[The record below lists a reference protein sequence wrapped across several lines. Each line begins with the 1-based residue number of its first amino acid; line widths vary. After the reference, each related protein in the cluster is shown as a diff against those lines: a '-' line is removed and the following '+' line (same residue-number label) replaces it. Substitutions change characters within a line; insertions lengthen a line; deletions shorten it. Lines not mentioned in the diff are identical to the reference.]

1 MGPSTPHESPFLKK
15 EQFSSND
22 YIRRLKTLK
31 SEPSTEPES
40 TKTTKTPLA
49 HKKKDILSET
59 LDLKS
64 VARSVISRQHFLAK
78 FGKSNHKPRK
88 NTLDNMF
95 PNAVK
100 KVIAQQRV
108 FNAFRTPKEPVGLLE
123 RNQSEEYSDNESL
136 PTGITLTPSDDAISI
151 VVSPPSAWNSF
162 PTDSALSR
170 QSTIEI

>member
-40 TKTTKTPLA
+40 TKTTKTPLVP
-49 HKKKDILSET
+49 KKDILSET
-59 LDLKS
+59 LNLKS
-64 VARSVISRQHFLAK
+64 VARSVISRQRFLAK

-108 FNAFRTPKEPVGLLE
+108 LKFRTPKEPVGPLE
-123 RNQSEEYSDNESL
+123 RNQPEEYSDNESL
-136 PTGITLTPSDDAISI
+136 STVIT
-151 VVSPPSAWNSF
+151 
-162 PTDSALSR
+162 
-170 QSTIEI
+170 